1 MIMICLVHIVSIKIY
16 ALKKK
21 KIVFYITIVP
31 YIIDKVVHSLKTN
44 MEL

>member
-1 MIMICLVHIVSIKIY
+1 MPILFVESISSNEKIIY
-16 ALKKK
+16 
-21 KIVFYITIVP
+21 YIRIVP